1 MKYKCVLFDLDGT
14 LTDPGVGIV
23 NGIVYALNKF
33 GIEVDDMSKLY
44 EFIGPPIKDSFM
56 GYYGMSEE
64 DALTCVKYYREYY
77 GETGLFE
84 NKVYPDIPFVLEEL
98 KNRGL
103 NLVVATSKPTL
114 FSEQIL
120 EKFDLMKYFDFISGS
135 SMDGNNAEKAVIIS
149 NALEKLSYE
158 PNEMIMVGDRKFD
171 VIGAKSND
179 MQSIGVLYGYGNTEE
194 LEAAGADFICS
205 EPKGLLEIII

>member
-33 GIEVDDMSKLY
+33 GIEVEDRTKLY

-56 GYYGMSEE
+56 DYYGMSEE

-77 GETGLFE
+77 GDTGLFE
-84 NKVYPDIPFVLEEL
+84 NKVYEDISYVLEEL
-98 KNRGL
+98 KNKGVT
-103 NLVVATSKPTL
+103 LVVATSKPTL
-114 FSEQIL
+114 FSEKIL
-120 EKFDLMKYFDFISGS
+120 EKFDLMKYFDFVSGS

-149 NALEKLSYE
+149 NALAKLSFTTD
-158 PNEMIMVGDRKFD
+158 EMIMVGDRKFD
-171 VIGAKSND
+171 VIGAKNNN
-179 MQSIGVLYGYGNTEE
+179 MKSIGVLYGYGNREE
-194 LEAAGADFICS
+194 FEAAGADFICG
-205 EPKGLLEIII
+205 EPKELLDIIL